1 LPELA
6 DVLFKRMWLGGHGY
20 IVISR
25 AGSMLVR
32 SIFDASVF
40 SPERLDFVAGANC
53 VDCEQRRPQPVYF
66 EAREK
71 KEEAA

>member
-1 LPELA
+1 
-6 DVLFKRMWLGGHGY
+6 
-20 IVISR
+20 
-25 AGSMLVR
+25 MLVR